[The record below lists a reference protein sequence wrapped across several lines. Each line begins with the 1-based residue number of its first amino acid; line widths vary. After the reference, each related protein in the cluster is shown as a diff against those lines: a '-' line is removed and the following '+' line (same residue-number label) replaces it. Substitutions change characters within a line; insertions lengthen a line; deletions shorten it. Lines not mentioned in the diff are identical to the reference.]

1 MNEATVTRIESTEE
15 LQLLDYKDS
24 DLYNPEEKILLGEL
38 FDEMFGGLEEQEVL
52 RSDSP
57 EIIFSKY
64 LWVIK
69 KMESEIDKIKSASL
83 KLIEEIESWEQKKI
97 NQKLSQIEFLSGNME
112 KYLKVRD
119 LKSMSLPNGSIGLR
133 KLQPKIEIT
142 DEVMFYESADPVL
155 LKHKPESYEPDLRKI
170 KEYIKSTGVLPVG
183 VEMTNQ
189 NQKFY
194 YKFAGKEF

>member
-189 NQKFY
+189 NPKFY